1 MTAGRTAL
9 VRRVASG
16 PTLAPVVPDD
26 DPEERGRIRA
36 VDAHLTA
43 RYDVVVDDVVL
54 RTWGNEQVELTYLLL
69 SAAITASGAEIEEA
83 DLWAVARAVAF
94 RTAVDRPRLAG

>member
-1 MTAGRTAL
+1 M
-9 VRRVASG
+9 SPG
-16 PTLAPVVPDD
+16 PTLTIVAPDD
-26 DPEERGRIRA
+26 DPEDRTRIRA
-36 VDAHLTA
+36 VDEHLTA

-69 SAAITASGAEIEEA
+69 SAAISASAAEVEEA

-94 RTAVDRPRLAG
+94 RTAIDRPRLAG